1 MKALAFVVIFALFHL
16 ISSDSEDVRRLVEE
30 RDLLREQV
38 KSLRDEIKLHSSS
51 RDESCD
57 YLQNRIDDLQ
67 RTVKAKRDEKDT
79 LKIGIETAKKEMTSL
94 AKCKADKDS
103 TGKYH
108 KSQIRFQGKYHF
120 PVKPIKRA
128 KMEDPET
135 LKSLQEGLPIVITGS
150 NLTSSALRW
159 NIEFLGKE
167 LKNQFVR
174 IFVSSNRQFRY
185 HNMKFE
191 TTAAYYEWQPPF
203 RIHEGLFQEFIEMT
217 NDFKKADNGSRAYFQ
232 YLINELNLTESMD
245 DDFNEFNWNWIHD
258 TVLPA
263 TKWGQLKHNLLLV
276 GMNDVST
283 PVHFDGME
291 NLFSMIYGHKR
302 CILFDPSQYKGL
314 YPFPIHHPHDRQ
326 SQVDFDNPNFEM
338 FPRFR
343 EVHGYDTILGPGE
356 VLYIPSHWW
365 HYIESERDS
374 MTVSLNFWFYPAWHE
389 KDDQENWKDLV
400 PDAVDQLLVKQEVET
415 LIAESF
421 HPTKVKD
428 VLKEILDKRFDFIEA
443 KRPEKDTVDGE

>member
-1 MKALAFVVIFALFHL
+1 
-16 ISSDSEDVRRLVEE
+16 
-30 RDLLREQV
+30 
-38 KSLRDEIKLHSSS
+38 
-51 RDESCD
+51 
-57 YLQNRIDDLQ
+57 
-67 RTVKAKRDEKDT
+67 
-79 LKIGIETAKKEMTSL
+79 MT
-94 AKCKADKDS
+94 
-103 TGKYH
+103 
-108 KSQIRFQGKYHF
+108 RFQ
-120 PVKPIKRA
+120 
-128 KMEDPET
+128 
-135 LKSLQEGLPIVITGS
+135 LPIVITGS

-291 NLFSMIYGHKR
+291 NLFSMA
-302 CILFDPSQYKGL
+302 
-314 YPFPIHHPHDRQ
+314 
-326 SQVDFDNPNFEM
+326 
-338 FPRFR
+338 
-343 EVHGYDTILGPGE
+343 
-356 VLYIPSHWW
+356 
-365 HYIESERDS
+365 RD
-374 MTVSLNFWFYPAWHE
+374 
-389 KDDQENWKDLV
+389 
-400 PDAVDQLLVKQEVET
+400 
-415 LIAESF
+415 
-421 HPTKVKD
+421 
-428 VLKEILDKRFDFIEA
+428 
-443 KRPEKDTVDGE
+443 VDGQKHVNELFTFLDIWAQEMYSIRSESIQGALSFSNSPSTR